1 MNKEELELAIAEG
14 EGPAIEFKE
23 RYSSKIDEDIVA
35 FATSRGGTILIGI
48 RDDKTITGEKLTGE
62 LKARIHTLARN
73 CRPSIEV
80 SVSQIKNVVAIEVPE
95 GKHKPYSCS
104 SGFFKRLDAVTQKM
118 DNDEIRAM
126 FAENDTVPFEEKR
139 LKQFSVSDI
148 SYEKVAAFLKEA
160 EIKAGKIPISELLES
175 LKVADSKGFKNAS
188 ALFFAKDAYKH
199 ILQCRMTLIA
209 FKGLE
214 RLHIFD
220 RMDVKDDLLTQFN
233 SAMFFIKKHLKI
245 RTEIKGIDRK
255 DIYEIPL
262 EALREAVTNAI
273 IHRDYSFRGT
283 NISVEFYDDRVE
295 ISSPGGLVKG
305 LSMNEFGMK
314 SIRRN
319 ELVADL
325 FSRMDK
331 VERAG
336 TGVRRMRDA
345 MKDAG
350 LKEPVFKADSFFTA
364 VFYKPEDTPRKDLE
378 KVGGKLGIKSGI
390 KSGINEEKII
400 SIINDNPSVT
410 GEQLS
415 QQIGISI
422 TAIENN
428 IAKLKKKGILKRI
441 GSRKNGYWEVI
452 ESS

>member
-1 MNKEELELAIAEG
+1 MNKEELELAVAEG
-14 EGPAIEFKE
+14 EGLAVEFKE

-35 FATSRGGTILIGI
+35 FATSRGGTIFLGI
-48 RDDKTITGEKLTGE
+48 RDDKTITGEKLTSE

-73 CRPSIEV
+73 CQPSIEV
-80 SVSQIKNVVAIEVPE
+80 SVSQIKNVVAIEVQE

-139 LKQFSVSDI
+139 LKQFSASDI
-148 SYEKVAAFLKEA
+148 STEKVAAFLKEA
-160 EIKAGKIPISELLES
+160 EIKAGNIPMLELLES
-175 LKVADSKGFKNAS
+175 LKVADSKGFKNAA

-199 ILQCRMTLIA
+199 ILQCQMTLIA

-214 RLHIFD
+214 KLHIFD

-283 NISVEFYDDRVE
+283 NISVEFYDNRVE

-305 LSMNEFGMK
+305 MSMDSFGMK

-345 MKDAG
+345 MRDAG
-350 LKEPVFKADSFFTA
+350 LKEPVFKTDSFFTA
-364 VFYKPEDTPRKDLE
+364 VFYKPEETPQKDLE
-378 KVGGKLGIKSGI
+378 KVGVKVGVKLSP
-390 KSGINEEKII
+390 NQQKII
-400 SIINDNPSVT
+400 SCIQQNKHVSAA
-410 GEQLS
+410 ELS
-415 QQIGISI
+415 LILGISKRK
-422 TAIENN
+422 IEVNLR
-428 IAKLKKKGILKRI
+428 KLKEKGILVRI
-441 GSRKNGYWEVI
+441 GPDKNGYWEVT
-452 ESS
+452 EDR